1 MKKRIQLA
9 FAFFITFFILGC
21 SNGQEIQ
28 NDFMFEAYK
37 EGDKIVLNSVNGG
50 SKTLVRTDK
59 GFEVEGEKNKIV
71 MFDFFGTFCDPCK
84 EEALN
89 LSKLWQ
95 NNSQKLI
102 IIGLTHFEKVSDEEV
117 KKFAD
122 DYGAYYFLSNSNQN
136 DRLIAQMLQDINY
149 QSMEQLPF
157 KVVLKN
163 GNYQQLTDYWNEG
176 NKTNFYLG
184 KIPTTIIQED
194 LDRIYKAN

>member
-9 FAFFITFFILGC
+9 FAFFITFFILAC
-21 SNGQEIQ
+21 SRGQKIQ
-28 NDFMFEAYK
+28 NDFMFEEYK
-37 EGDKIVLNSVNGG
+37 EGDKIVLNSVNGD
-50 SKTLVRTDK
+50 SKTLIRTNK
-59 GFEVEGEKNKIV
+59 GFEVEGEENKVV

-95 NNSQKLI
+95 NNSDKFT

-122 DYGAYYFLSNSNQN
+122 DYGAYYFLSNSKENG
-136 DRLIAQMLQDINY
+136 RLIAQMLQDINY

-163 GNYQQLTDYWNEG
+163 GNYQKLTDYWNEG

-184 KIPTTIIQED
+184 KVPITIIQED
-194 LDRIYKAN
+194 LDRIYKG